1 MSYSSRV
8 YRQRNAHT
16 TDEVKQKPFASGQHE
31 ADKPDK
37 QNKSVQAKLSV
48 NEPGDSY
55 EQEADAVA
63 GSVINQPTQQPAV
76 QQKKISSIQ
85 RLSTPAED
93 EKLGTNDARMK
104 KDKDIQEK
112 PLQRKGDE
120 PGKEEETAVQKK
132 DEAVKEEEQAVQKK
146 DEPVKEEEQSV
157 QKKDEANKEEEQA
170 VQKKD
175 EAVKEEEQPVQKK
188 DEPIKEEEQP
198 VQKKDEATKEEEQ
211 AVQKMGEPQK
221 EEEDK
226 TAAAVQKKPM
236 NTPGAVSPSVS
247 SYLEQAAGKGNQL
260 PAKTL
265 KEMNAGFGVDFSKVR
280 IHNDQEANAANH
292 KLQAQAFTHGNDVYF
307 NQGKFDPETAAG
319 KFLLAHELTHVV
331 QQNKGA
337 MQKEVKR
344 QPATAAKVP
353 GIAAPVPGG
362 IQPSPKGEYETTV
375 NGMKVT
381 IRPDVQS
388 RAKGKG
394 AKTEFKQSG
403 GEISAI
409 KTKGGKVTSYKGPEP
424 VVVIIQTTYQ
434 RNARPSDSSTYGR
447 GTTAADI
454 AAGNTTLEFHEGS
467 HGTDYLD
474 YLSTNALPV
483 FGGAAGMT
491 TTEFRQHLNDY
502 ATAMKTYFTDMAA
515 FSVSNTDCTG
525 ITIDQLTGSS
535 VCTP

>member
-16 TDEVKQKPFASGQHE
+16 TDEVKQKPFSSGQHE

-63 GSVINQPTQQPAV
+63 GSLINQPAQQPAV

-120 PGKEEETAVQKK
+120 PATEEETA
-132 DEAVKEEEQAVQKK
+132 
-146 DEPVKEEEQSV
+146 V

-175 EAVKEEEQPVQKK
+175 EA
-188 DEPIKEEEQP
+188 
-198 VQKKDEATKEEEQ
+198 TKEEEQ
-211 AVQKMGEPQK
+211 AVQKKDETNKEEEQAVQKKEEPVKEEEQAVQKKDEANKEEEQAVQKKDEPQK

-236 NTPGAVSPSVS
+236 NTPGTVAPAVS
-247 SYLEQAAGKGNQL
+247 SYLEQSAGKGNQL

-280 IHNDQEANAANH
+280 IHNDQEANAANQ

-353 GIAAPVPGG
+353 GIATPVPGG
-362 IQPSPKGEYETTV
+362 VQPSPKGEYETTV

-381 IRPDVQS
+381 IRPDIQS

-434 RNARPSDSSTYGR
+434 RNARPTDPSTYGR

-454 AAGNTTLEFHEGS
+454 AAGDTTLEFHEGS

-483 FGGAAGMT
+483 FGGAAGMA

-502 ATAMKTYFTDMAA
+502 ATAMRTYFTDMAA